1 MKKVLKWL
9 GIIIGAVVLVIII
22 AGVVIMLVVDEKMIA
37 GQMEKALNRHVSIEN
52 ISAGIFSVVSGI
64 EVNNVQISNFKTA
77 KQLEAL
83 KDKPV
88 AKGDL
93 FVGLKAFKF
102 KLQFMPLLSGKFI
115 LKEITLYEPVINVI
129 KNKKGVFNF
138 DDLTK
143 PAPKTE
149 EPAAKEEPVKEEP
162 KEAAK
167 EEKPEP
173 AKPFTVDDLPISITV
188 GKIGIEK
195 GQLKYEDQG
204 LGQTFQVY
212 DLTTLVHSIK
222 IDPKDLAKND
232 YVGLKV
238 QMGVKTLGD
247 VKTGSVKSFDM
258 VFDINGD
265 ITPFDLKTRKADPE
279 VKLKAGMPYG
289 TMTGL
294 QIFEKMKSVE
304 ALSKYC
310 GKLDFLKKDIKWK
323 NAFVNVWYKG
333 GTVKLQDGKIPTD
346 DYDLTYAGQTNI
358 NTKAVDLDMDMLLAD
373 KHKVSIEKGIGDNVK
388 KGLAASAQLAKYV
401 KPEKVTGIAMER
413 LVNKDGK
420 VNLRYKVTGKMNDP
434 DTRLVS
440 PSLPSMKD
448 LLKESAGNLKDAAMD
463 KGKELAKKAA
473 DKGKD
478 KATKKGKEEA
488 KKQADK
494 LKGKLPF

>member
-9 GIIIGAVVLVIII
+9 GIGIGAIVALVII
-22 AGVVIMLVVDEKMIA
+22 ASVVIMLVVDEKMISE
-37 GQMEKALNRHVSIEN
+37 QMEKAINRHVVIEN
-52 ISAGIFSVVSGI
+52 ISVGIFSVVSGI

-88 AKGDL
+88 SKGDI

-102 KLQFMPLLSGKFI
+102 KLKFLPLLKLQFV
-115 LKEITLYEPVINVI
+115 LKEITLYEPVINVV
-129 KNKKGVFNF
+129 KNKNGKFNF

-143 PAPKTE
+143 PGPKTE
-149 EPAAKEEPVKEEP
+149 EPVVKEEP
-162 KEAAK
+162 KK
-167 EEKPEP
+167 EEP
-173 AKPFTVDDLPISITV
+173 AKPFTADDLPISITI

-195 GQLKYEDQG
+195 GQLKYEDQS

-212 DLTTLVHSIK
+212 DLTTLIHSIN
-222 IDPKDLAKND
+222 IDPKDLGKKD
-232 YVGLKV
+232 YVGLKI

-247 VKTGSVKSFDM
+247 VKTGSVKSFDI

-265 ITPFDLKTRKADPE
+265 IIPFDKKTRKADPE
-279 VKLKAGMPYG
+279 VTLKAGLPYG
-289 TMTGL
+289 TMSGL

-323 NAFVNVWYKG
+323 NAFVNIWYKG
-333 GTVKLQDGKIPTD
+333 GTVKLKDGKIPTD
-346 DYDLTYAGQTNI
+346 DYELTYAGQTNI

-373 KHKVSIEKGIGDNVK
+373 KHKASIQKGLEGNVK

-401 KPEKVTGIAMER
+401 KPEKVTEIAMKR

-420 VNLRYKVTGKMNDP
+420 VDLKYKVTGKMNDP
-434 DTRLVS
+434 NTKLVS
-440 PSLPSMKD
+440 PALPSMKD

-463 KGKELAKKAA
+463 KGKEAAKEAA
-473 DKGKD
+473 DKGKE
-478 KATKKGKEEA
+478 KAAAKGKDAA
-488 KKQADK
+488 KKQTDK
-494 LKGKLPF
+494 LKGKLKF